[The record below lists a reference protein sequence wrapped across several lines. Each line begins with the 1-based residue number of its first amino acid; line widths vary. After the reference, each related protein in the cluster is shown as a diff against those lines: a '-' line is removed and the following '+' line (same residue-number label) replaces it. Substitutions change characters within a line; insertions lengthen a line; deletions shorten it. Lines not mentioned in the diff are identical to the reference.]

1 MIVTGD
7 GIFQIRI
14 QVNISGQDN
23 HDSEV
28 FVAGR
33 AKGPKSL
40 YIRN

>member
-7 GIFQIRI
+7 SIFQIRI
-14 QVNISGQDN
+14 EVNIVRQDN
-23 HDSEV
+23 HDSKV

-40 YIRN
+40 YIRD